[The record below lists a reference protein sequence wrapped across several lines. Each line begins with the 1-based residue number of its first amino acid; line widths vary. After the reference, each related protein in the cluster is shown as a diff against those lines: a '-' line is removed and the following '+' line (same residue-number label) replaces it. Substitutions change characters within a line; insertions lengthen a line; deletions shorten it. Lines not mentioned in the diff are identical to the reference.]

1 MYPCAPGERKIGC
14 AEERTEALK
23 QRSRT
28 DGVFR
33 LERHRLGPRVYLFGR
48 RVHEWHLGVVLGSA
62 YLLGVGFHVMA
73 ATSTRA
79 LLFCAAACWLVI
91 KDWRDLVP
99 RLRDTASWQ
108 LGLHRR
114 HFHLRPRGRG
124 DSVPGLAA
132 LTLILI
138 GVANLIWALSP
149 QGSWLKDVLP
159 PIEPFRSTPI
169 FGSFAIPAA
178 VALVVA
184 GAQLGRR
191 HQLAWALT
199 LTLVVGL
206 GLLKLFAR
214 PDFLEASVSFV
225 AAALLWSGR
234 RAFHVRLDLRAL
246 RDALATVA
254 SLAAG
259 CSALVLVAAL
269 AIVHT
274 EPRIAAQEG
283 FALLSWHPGPVPLGD
298 EAGGLPL
305 IVKTATLLLLVAS
318 AYLAF
323 RVRVNATPPSADE
336 LSAAHRVV
344 RSHGRDTLAFFK
356 LRRDTERLFTADRSG
371 FLAYRI
377 QAGVLIVSGDPVGPP
392 RALPELVRRAAALAD
407 ERGVRLAVLGA
418 SQQLLTLYRQAG
430 LRPLYLGDEA
440 IVETSCFTLEGR
452 AIRKVRQSV
461 SRLERAGY
469 RMSLQTLGS
478 LNSQELEELE
488 SVSNA
493 WRRGRRERGFSM
505 ALDALDQDA
514 HADTTV
520 ALAHDEAGTVQ
531 AFLHLV
537 PSYGRAALSLS
548 AMRRRPTTPNGLTEF
563 LVARTIEELRSRG
576 IAELSLNFAAFARLQ
591 QAPRNRRERV
601 FGRLIALVNPYFQI
615 DSLYHFNAKFF
626 PRWEPRYLLYEGV
639 RSLPRTG
646 LATLLVEGQ
655 LPIPEKPRR
664 PRLTTR
670 PATARLGH

>member
-1 MYPCAPGERKIGC
+1 
-14 AEERTEALK
+14 
-23 QRSRT
+23 
-28 DGVFR
+28 
-33 LERHRLGPRVYLFGR
+33 
-48 RVHEWHLGVVLGSA
+48 
-62 YLLGVGFHVMA
+62 
-73 ATSTRA
+73 
-79 LLFCAAACWLVI
+79 
-91 KDWRDLVP
+91 
-99 RLRDTASWQ
+99 
-108 LGLHRR
+108 
-114 HFHLRPRGRG
+114 
-124 DSVPGLAA
+124 LAA
-132 LTLILI
+132 LTLIII

-149 QGSWLKDVLP
+149 HGSWLNDVLP
-159 PIEPFRSTPI
+159 GIEPFRSTPI

-199 LTLVVGL
+199 LALLLAL

-214 PDFLEASVSFV
+214 PDFLEASLSFV

-246 RDALATVA
+246 RGALATVA

-269 AIVHT
+269 AILHT

-283 FALLSWHPGPVPLGD
+283 VALLSWHPGPVPLGD

-305 IVKTATLLLLVAS
+305 MVKTATLLLLVAS

-323 RVRVNATPPSADE
+323 RVRVSATAPSADE
-336 LSAAHRVV
+336 LNTARRVV
-344 RSHGRDTLAFFK
+344 QRHGRDTLAFFK
-356 LRRDTERLFTADRSG
+356 LRRDTQRLFTADHSG

-377 QAGVLIVSGDPVGPP
+377 RAGVLIVSGDPVGPP
-392 RALPELVRRAAALAD
+392 HALPELVRRAAALAD
-407 ERGVRLAVLGA
+407 ERGLRLAVLGA
-418 SQQLLTLYRQAG
+418 SQQLLALYRQAG

-440 IVETSCFTLEGR
+440 IVETSSFTLEGR

-469 RMSLQTLGS
+469 CVTLRPLGS
-478 LNSQELEELE
+478 LSRQELEELE

-493 WRRGRRERGFSM
+493 WRRGRPERGFSM
-505 ALDALDQDA
+505 ALDALDRDA

-520 ALAHDEAGTVQ
+520 ALAQDEAGMIQ

-563 LVARTIEELRSRG
+563 LVARTIAELRSRG
-576 IAELSLNFAAFARLQ
+576 IGELSLNFAAFARLL
-591 QAPRNRRERV
+591 QAPGNRRERV
-601 FGRLIALVNPYFQI
+601 FGRVIALLNPYFQI
-615 DSLYHFNAKFF
+615 DSLYQFNAKFF
-626 PRWEPRYLLYEGV
+626 PRWEPRYLLYDGV

-646 LATLLVEGQ
+646 LAALLAEGQ
-655 LPIPEKPRR
+655 LAVPDRPRR
-664 PRLTTR
+664 PRLATQ
-670 PATARLGH
+670 PATARLAR